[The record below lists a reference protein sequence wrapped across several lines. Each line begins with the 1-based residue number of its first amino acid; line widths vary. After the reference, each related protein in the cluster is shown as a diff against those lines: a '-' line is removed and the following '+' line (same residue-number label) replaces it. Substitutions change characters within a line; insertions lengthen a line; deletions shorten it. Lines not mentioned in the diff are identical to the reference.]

1 MHSPR
6 QLESAFYIYT
16 SKDKN
21 SISELVINLNKILAS
36 FARCLDKHNCSWE
49 TSPEGKRQDSAQVK
63 IWSSM
68 VHWQKKKIVPRYF
81 KFQLL
86 NKPKRTSCMTILMEI
101 GIKKATSKA
110 ARSQLLIDTTQVP
123 EAHSEI
129 GWQVMQCTEL
139 THSVLPTGH
148 ETEQKL
154 QLFPAPA
161 NIFAWYFSE
170 HPAAWYG
177 ITVYY

>member
-1 MHSPR
+1 MYLHLPTWSYILMHSSR

-21 SISELVINLNKILAS
+21 SIFWPCHQFNKILAS

-63 IWSSM
+63 IWSNM
-68 VHWQKKKIVPRYF
+68 VHWQKKMVPRYF

-86 NKPKRTSCMTILMEI
+86 NKPNRTSCMTILMEM
-101 GIKKATSKA
+101 GIKKAISKA

-129 GWQVMQCTEL
+129 GWKVMQCTEL
-139 THSVLPTGH
+139 NYSMLPIGH
-148 ETEQKL
+148 ETEQKVTAI
-154 QLFPAPA
+154 PCT
-161 NIFAWYFSE
+161 S
-170 HPAAWYG
+170 
-177 ITVYY
+177 